1 VRHGP
6 ATRNLLGDAVRPA
19 AAIREQLRRVHRAG
33 IAKPSSRGVGA
44 AVSVIVVSCVGDI
57 AQP

>member
-1 VRHGP
+1 
-6 ATRNLLGDAVRPA
+6 VRPA